1 MEDAVEYDKTADSAQ
16 SLKFYSVSEFAC
28 QMKLD
33 EVIYICDTSG
43 KHTKLN
49 PDTWILIPLLPKM
62 NVDKFPFL
70 GPVYLPQ
77 LCVLAAASH
86 FILKPEAPMRII

>member
-16 SLKFYSVSEFAC
+16 SLKFHSVSEFAC

-43 KHTKLN
+43 KHTKLV
-49 PDTWILIPLLPKM
+49 IQIPG
-62 NVDKFPFL
+62 F
-70 GPVYLPQ
+70 
-77 LCVLAAASH
+77 
-86 FILKPEAPMRII
+86 